1 MTVQA
6 NEEFDAHKHWDGV
19 YARKRDDEV
28 SWFQRAPT
36 VSLAW
41 IRNLGLPPEAPI
53 VDVGG
58 GASRLVDHLLG
69 DGHCAITV
77 LDISEEALA
86 TTRARLGEDAGHVT
100 WLVQDAASWRPAQT
114 YRVWHDR
121 AVFHFLT
128 DAERR
133 QGYLNALTAGVATGG
148 RFIVA
153 TFAPDGPE
161 TCSGLPV
168 QRYDADDLAALLGP
182 DWRLVETAREDHTT
196 PDGRV
201 QPFTWCHFQRQ

>member
-1 MTVQA
+1 MTTQPQDG
-6 NEEFDAHKHWDGV
+6 FDARTHWDSV
-19 YARKRDDEV
+19 YARKRADEV

-41 IRNLGLPPEAPI
+41 IRALGLPPDAPI

-58 GASRLVDHLLG
+58 GASRLADHLLA
-69 DGHCAITV
+69 DGHRAVTV
-77 LDISEEALA
+77 LDISEQALD
-86 TTRARLGEDAGHVT
+86 TTRRRLGENARQVT
-100 WLVQDAASWRPAQT
+100 WLVADAARWTPTQS

-133 QGYLNALTAGVATGG
+133 QGYLSALTEGVAAGG
-148 RFIVA
+148 SFIVA

-168 QRYDADDLAALLGP
+168 QRYGADDLARLLGP
-182 DWRLVETAREDHTT
+182 DWHLVDTTREDHST
-196 PDGRV
+196 PQGRV
-201 QPFTWCHFQRQ
+201 QPFTWCHFQRA

>member
-1 MTVQA
+1 MTAQTH
-6 NEEFDAHKHWDGV
+6 EDIDARTHWDGL
-19 YARKRDDEV
+19 YARKSAEEV

-41 IRNLGLPPEAPI
+41 IRSLDLPPEAPI

-58 GASRLVDHLLG
+58 GASRLVDHLLA
-69 DGHCAITV
+69 DGHQAITV

-86 TTRARLGEDAGHVT
+86 TTRARLGEDAGQVT
-100 WLVQDAASWRPAQT
+100 WLVHDAASWCPAQT

-121 AVFHFLT
+121 AVFHFLI
-128 DAERR
+128 DAGRR
-133 QGYLNALTAGVATGG
+133 QGYLNALTAGVAIGG

-168 QRYDADDLAALLGP
+168 QRYGADDLAALLGSE
-182 DWRLVETAREDHTT
+182 WRLLETAREDHTT
-196 PDGRV
+196 PGGRV

>member
-1 MTVQA
+1 MTA
-6 NEEFDAHKHWDGV
+6 PTHEECDARTHWDGV
-19 YARKRDDEV
+19 YARKRADEV

-41 IRNLGLPPEAPI
+41 IRGLELPRDAPL

-58 GASRLVDHLLG
+58 GASRLVDHLLA
-69 DGHCAITV
+69 DGHRAVTV

-86 TTRARLGEDAGHVT
+86 TTRARLGAEAGQVT
-100 WLVQDAASWRPAQT
+100 WLVQDAVSWRPSQT
-114 YRVWHDR
+114 YHVWHDR

-128 DAERR
+128 EAERR
-133 QGYLNALTAGVATGG
+133 DGYLNALAAGVATGG

-168 QRYDADDLAALLGP
+168 QRYGADDLAALLGP
-182 DWRLVETAREDHTT
+182 DWRLVESTREDHTT
-196 PDGRV
+196 PGGRV

>member
-1 MTVQA
+1 MTAQTHDDVRT
-6 NEEFDAHKHWDGV
+6 HWDGV
-19 YARKRDDEV
+19 YARKRADEV

-41 IRNLGLPPEAPI
+41 IRSLDLPPEAPI

-69 DGHCAITV
+69 DGHDAITV

-86 TTRARLGEDAGHVT
+86 TTRARLGADAGHVT
-100 WLVQDAASWRPAQT
+100 WLVQDAASWRPART

-133 QGYLNALTAGVATGG
+133 QGYLNALTAGVAAAGS
-148 RFIVA
+148 FIVA

-168 QRYDADDLAALLGP
+168 QRYGADDLAALLGSE
-182 DWRLVETAREDHTT
+182 WRLVETAREDHTT
-196 PDGRV
+196 PGGRV

>member
-1 MTVQA
+1 MPARTY
-6 NEEFDAHKHWDGV
+6 EDFDARTHWDGV
-19 YARKRDDEV
+19 YARKSADEV

-41 IRNLGLPPEAPI
+41 IRGLDLPRDAPL

-58 GASRLVDHLLG
+58 GASRLVDHLLA
-69 DGHCAITV
+69 DGRRAVTV

-86 TTRARLGEDAGHVT
+86 TTRARLGADAGQVT
-100 WLVQDAASWRPAQT
+100 WLVQDAATWRPSQT

-168 QRYDADDLAALLGP
+168 QRYGADDLAALLGP
-182 DWRLVETAREDHTT
+182 DWRLVESTREDHTT
-196 PDGRV
+196 PGGRV
-201 QPFTWCHFQRQ
+201 QPFTWCHFERL

>member
-1 MTVQA
+1 MTSQA
-6 NEEFDAHKHWDGV
+6 PEDFDARTHWDGV

-41 IRNLGLPPEAPI
+41 IRKLDLPPEAPI

-58 GASRLVDHLLG
+58 GASRLVDHLLA
-69 DGHCAITV
+69 DDHRAITV

-86 TTRARLGEDAGHVT
+86 TTRARLGAEAGPVT
-100 WLVQDAASWRPAQT
+100 WLVQDAATWRPSQT

-128 DAERR
+128 DPQRR
-133 QGYLNALTAGVATGG
+133 QGYLNALAAGIAPGG
-148 RFIVA
+148 FFIVA

-168 QRYDADDLAALLGP
+168 QRYGADDLDALLGSE
-182 DWRLVETAREDHTT
+182 WRLVETAREDHTT
-196 PDGRV
+196 PGGRV

>member
-1 MTVQA
+1 MTAQA
-6 NEEFDAHKHWDGV
+6 HEAFDVRTHWDGV
-19 YARKRDDEV
+19 YARKRADEV
-28 SWFQRAPT
+28 SWFQRVPT

-41 IRNLGLPPEAPI
+41 VRNLALPHDAPI

-58 GASRLVDHLLG
+58 GASRLVDHLLA
-69 DGHCAITV
+69 DGHRAITV
-77 LDISEEALA
+77 LDISEQALA
-86 TTRARLGEDAGHVT
+86 TTRARLGADAGHVT
-100 WLVQDAASWRPAQT
+100 WLVQDAATWRPSQS

-133 QGYLNALTAGVATGG
+133 QGYLDALTAGVAAGG

-153 TFAPDGPE
+153 TFAPDGPA

-168 QRYDADDLAALLGP
+168 QRYGADDLAALLGP
-182 DWRLVETAREDHTT
+182 AWRLVESTREHHAT
-196 PDGRV
+196 PGGRV
-201 QPFTWCHFQRQ
+201 QPFTWCHFQRL

>member
-1 MTVQA
+1 MTA
-6 NEEFDAHKHWDGV
+6 KAHEEFDARTHWDGV
-19 YARKRDDEV
+19 YARKRADEV

-41 IRNLGLPPEAPI
+41 IRNLSLPPEGPI

-69 DGHCAITV
+69 DGHDAITV

-86 TTRARLGEDAGHVT
+86 TTRARLGADAGHVT

-168 QRYDADDLAALLGP
+168 QRYDGDDLAALLGP
-182 DWRLVETAREDHTT
+182 NWRLVETAREDHTT
-196 PDGRV
+196 PGGRV